1 MQDSVSDVP
10 DVQDPIRLQENDLRL
25 IQALQISPR
34 AGWSELGRALGAAP
48 TTVARRWERLE
59 SSGAAWVSC
68 QPLHGRDS
76 AIAVLEVVCRAG
88 DILQAARTLAEDAA
102 AMTID
107 VTAGGRDLL
116 ITVTCPDQL
125 ALGRYLLER
134 VAQIPEVESVR
145 SHVVTRVYLDAS
157 RWRLRSLTSREESRI
172 SSALP
177 PPGSTSA
184 PTMDAL
190 ERKLVEKLSVDG
202 RRSVQRLAEDLDVS
216 ESTVRRRL
224 RSLTDAGA
232 LRLRCEVARGLTEW
246 HVLEWFF
253 LRVPPAHIDEAGQ
266 VLSGI
271 PELRAVL
278 STTGPANVIVAAWL
292 RTVADGQ
299 RLERR
304 LTQLLPWMEVIDR
317 SVVLRPVKLVGRLL
331 DARGLAVGTVPLR
344 GDGGRHGW

>member
-1 MQDSVSDVP
+1 MQDSVNDVP

-48 TTVARRWERLE
+48 TTAARRWERLE

-177 PPGSTSA
+177 PPPVRPPLRPWTLWSASSWRSSPWTADAPSSAWPRTSTSPRA
-184 PTMDAL
+184 PCDA
-190 ERKLVEKLSVDG
+190 
-202 RRSVQRLAEDLDVS
+202 A
-216 ESTVRRRL
+216 
-224 RSLTDAGA
+224 
-232 LRLRCEVARGLTEW
+232 C
-246 HVLEWFF
+246 
-253 LRVPPAHIDEAGQ
+253 
-266 VLSGI
+266 
-271 PELRAVL
+271 
-278 STTGPANVIVAAWL
+278 AA
-292 RTVADGQ
+292 
-299 RLERR
+299 
-304 LTQLLPWMEVIDR
+304 
-317 SVVLRPVKLVGRLL
+317 
-331 DARGLAVGTVPLR
+331 
-344 GDGGRHGW
+344 